1 MELTPEALNVV
12 AKYINLNGDVKVSG
26 NMLVDGAITAPKI
39 AAKAITADKIAIGDF
54 TNYAQLNVDTL
65 SKWGFTSV
73 DDTSAS
79 ANPWFKRNNIT
90 RDCFISEWYP
100 CNGGESFRIKADIK
114 TTVKGSSTNG
124 GTDSD
129 FKGVT
134 VGVYCYSNTNAIS
147 IYYAQRVTNQTQSIS
162 SAVTLNSNIRK
173 FAVFVQIEGWAP
185 FTGEL
190 FVRNVQVTKMSTG
203 ELIVDGSVTAD
214 KMNVK
219 GLTVSDGSKNT
230 LAIDN
235 AGNVSLDV
243 KSLRIT
249 GSAAATQSEAQ
260 GYASSAKSEAI
271 SAAAS
276 DASTKANNAKTDALN
291 AAKTYTDNGLGSKL
305 DTSWMTQKNVFD
317 KLTNNGSLQGIYMEG
332 GKLYINGE
340 YIKANSIDADR
351 LIVGMNPN
359 LVRYGLDTME
369 QYSTVPNYLS
379 TSGTT
384 ITLDSTQYY
393 CGTKSIKVLGTTSNN
408 YICLGNSTNDFG
420 CVPVTAGKKYI
431 ISCYVRHTTT
441 SRANVTF
448 NIVGHT
454 EISSNATTSTA
465 SFSDIVT
472 NTDGWKR
479 LVIKYTAT
487 STYPYISLRIATGSS
502 NIPVWF
508 DAFQIE
514 EVDDLGKEP
523 GAFKQAGTTIINGEN
538 ITTGTISDA
547 LGNISWNLA
556 SGVLNAKKLSI
567 DSINFKLT
575 EAGVVTAKSG
585 IIGGWNITPES
596 MNRQFTANNKN
607 YWLYFDT
614 GTTTDAYAAFM
625 LRTKATTASAWEDK
639 FSIAWNG
646 KMTAMDADVR
656 GKITATSGSFN
667 GTIEAQIINILN
679 KMSIYYNDLGVKK
692 LTSVIEIP
700 NRTSEG
706 AHSDLMIGGDTSYL
720 TLKAS
725 DQIRSYTPLN
735 IMNSI
740 MEYGVSLSNKY
751 QAKGSY
757 SASNHTHTAAQ
768 VGAATATHSHSAA
781 QIGAAESSHQHGQLH
796 QDGKAVVTTSNG
808 GTIFRAAEVRGNN
821 VVTLGSSTYK
831 WTRLW
836 AVQGTISTSDRNEKT
851 NIEPLDE
858 RYEKLFMDLKPKM
871 FNWKNFTNK
880 DHHDRRHCG
889 LIAQDVEDA
898 TYANGLSPEL
908 FAAVCKDNLEKP
920 TEDGRNWSYGLIYS
934 ELHGLEIHMIQKNIA
949 ETFELKSQIMSL
961 RNENDNLKSI
971 NDEIIKRLE
980 KIEKIIDVF

>member
-1 MELTPEALNVV
+1 M
-12 AKYINLNGDVKVSG
+12 I
-26 NMLVDGAITAPKI
+26 DGAYIYTGTVTAKQI
-39 AAKAITADKIAIGDF
+39 AA
-54 TNYAQLNVDTL
+54 
-65 SKWGFTSV
+65 
-73 DDTSAS
+73 
-79 ANPWFKRNNIT
+79 
-90 RDCFISEWYP
+90 
-100 CNGGESFRIKADIK
+100 
-114 TTVKGSSTNG
+114 
-124 GTDSD
+124 
-129 FKGVT
+129 
-134 VGVYCYSNTNAIS
+134 NAID
-147 IYYAQRVTNQTQSIS
+147 T
-162 SAVTLNSNIRK
+162 
-173 FAVFVQIEGWAP
+173 
-185 FTGEL
+185 
-190 FVRNVQVTKMSTG
+190 
-203 ELIVDGSVTAD
+203 DH
-214 KMNVK
+214 
-219 GLTVSDGSKNT
+219 
-230 LAIDN
+230 LA
-235 AGNVSLDV
+235 
-243 KSLRIT
+243 
-249 GSAAATQSEAQ
+249 
-260 GYASSAKSEAI
+260 
-271 SAAAS
+271 
-276 DASTKANNAKTDALN
+276 
-291 AAKTYTDNGLGSKL
+291 
-305 DTSWMTQKNVFD
+305 
-317 KLTNNGSLQGIYMEG
+317 
-332 GKLYINGE
+332 
-340 YIKANSIDADR
+340 
-351 LIVGMNPN
+351 VGMNPN

-369 QYSTVPNYLS
+369 QFSTVPYF
-379 TSGTT
+379 TKPATT
-384 ITLDSTQYY
+384 NVTLDDSQYY
-393 CGTKSIKVLGTTSNN
+393 IGTKSIKLSGTTASN
-408 YICLGNSTNDFG
+408 YVLLGSQVTDYG
-420 CVPVTAGKKYI
+420 CIPVVTGKKYI
-431 ISCYVRHTTT
+431 LSCYVKTSSTTFM
-441 SRANVTF
+441 NVALGA
-448 NIVGHT
+448 VGHT
-454 EISSNATTSTA
+454 DISTSSLTYPVTGTKILRA
-465 SFSDIVT
+465 S
-472 NTDGWKR
+472 DGWVRCFAKF
-479 LVIKYTAT
+479 TAT
-487 STYPYISLRIATGSS
+487 SDCPYISMRINVGDANTTA
-502 NIPVWF
+502 WF
-508 DAFQIE
+508 DAFQLE
-514 EVDDLGKEP
+514 EVDDINKEP
-523 GAFKQAGTTIINGEN
+523 GTFKQAGTTIINGEN
-538 ITTGTISDA
+538 ITTGTIKSYNYKYNSGNFSASGTMINLANGSIRCPGLYIDSYGRTYLDAEITTTGGSIACWTINQKSLFKGSAILGKAGDDNIYFGDDGLSMSDKFIYRTSTGELEINGKILA
-547 LGNISWNLA
+547 SSGYIGDKVSGFTIGSKAIYNGMTNLA
-556 SGVLNAKKLSI
+556 SSATGIYLGTDGISLGGGKIKATSDGKFYATDADI
-567 DSINFKLT
+567 
-575 EAGVVTAKSG
+575 SG
-585 IIGGWNITPES
+585 IIN
-596 MNRQFTANNKN
+596 
-607 YWLYFDT
+607 
-614 GTTTDAYAAFM
+614 
-625 LRTKATTASAWEDK
+625 
-639 FSIAWNG
+639 
-646 KMTAMDADVR
+646 
-656 GKITATSGSFN
+656 ATSGSFK

-781 QIGAAESSHQHGQLH
+781 QIGAAASSHQHGQLH